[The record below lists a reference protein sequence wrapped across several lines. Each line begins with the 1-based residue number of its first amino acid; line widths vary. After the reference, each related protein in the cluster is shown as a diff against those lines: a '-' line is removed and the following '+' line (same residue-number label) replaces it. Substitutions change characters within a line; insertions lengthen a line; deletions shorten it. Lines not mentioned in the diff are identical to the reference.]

1 MREYK
6 EPVLVVMAAGMGSRY
21 GGLKQIDPVDA
32 QGDKIIDFSV
42 YDAWRAG
49 FRKVIFIIKRELE
62 EAFREAIGTKM
73 EGKIAVEYVY
83 QELTNLP
90 EGFTVPEGRTKP
102 WGTGQAVLSCLG
114 KIHGPFAVI
123 NADDYYGPKAFALL
137 YDYLTTHEDD
147 AIYRYAMVGYRLKN
161 TVTENGSV
169 SRGVC
174 TVNEAGNLVSVR
186 EYTKIEKREN
196 GIFYTEDDG
205 KTYETMSEDLTV
217 SMNFWG
223 FTESVLGELKAG
235 FARFL
240 KEDMP
245 KNPLKSEYYLPAVIS
260 FLLKEE
266 RAGVEV
272 LTTDEAW
279 FGVTYQEDRRS
290 VREAVEKKKA
300 DGLYPEYLWG

>member
-147 AIYRYAMVGYRLKN
+147 AIYHYAMVGYRLKN

-205 KTYETMSEDLTV
+205 KTYEPMSEDLTV